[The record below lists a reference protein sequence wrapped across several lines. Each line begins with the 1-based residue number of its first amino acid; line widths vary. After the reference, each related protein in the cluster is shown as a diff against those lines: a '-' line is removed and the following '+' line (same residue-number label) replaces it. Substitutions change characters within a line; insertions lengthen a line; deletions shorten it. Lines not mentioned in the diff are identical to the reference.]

1 MRIVIHVRVSSLYI
15 VYVCKNLARGLLFSV
30 ACRFFTAAPRVCV
43 VCASALR
50 VPPRYLYY
58 TDTLLPL
65 RVPLVLTFSF
75 LNIYINHFFA
85 KNLDVGPCT
94 NPYVGLPSPLFL
106 WFLLSE
112 LRVSHTAAGGP
123 VPSLVRT

>member
-1 MRIVIHVRVSSLYI
+1 MCVKTSHAGYFSLSRVGFSL
-15 VYVCKNLARGLLFSV
+15 
-30 ACRFFTAAPRVCV
+30 PPPVCV
-43 VCASALR
+43 WC
-50 VPPRYLYY
+50 VPLLCGCPRDISTIL
-58 TDTLLPL
+58 DTLLPL

-112 LRVSHTAAGGP
+112 LRGFLTLPP
-123 VPSLVRT
+123 VVPYLA